1 VNGCS
6 GLVKGG
12 EGVGYDC
19 QLLQMY
25 QPNPIFLL
33 NPPST
38 STNPPPFAGFS
49 EKHGYSPNAMIIG
62 DYIHRICVYLQEKM
76 YSRYIKER
84 IAKRIDGGKAIIV
97 MGSRQVGKTTL
108 IESLLESKD
117 YLLIN
122 GDDPKTRTLLA
133 EPNTEQ
139 IRSILG
145 NYKYIFIDEAQRI
158 EGIGLT
164 MKIITDRF
172 KGVQLFASG
181 SSSFDLSNKLNEPL
195 TGRKWEY
202 QLFPISWEE
211 YEDHHGYLHAEQNV
225 ENRLLYGFY
234 PDVLNNIGDEIS
246 ILRNL
251 VNSYLYKDILSY
263 ADIRKPE
270 VLDKLIQA
278 LALQIGS
285 EVNYSELSQI
295 IGVDK
300 NTVNKYIDI
309 LEKGFIIFKLSS
321 FSRNVRNEIK
331 TNKKIYFY
339 DNGVRN
345 MVIGNFNPIELR
357 TDKGALWENFL
368 ISERIKQIEYK
379 QSLSRT
385 YFWRTRQQQEVD
397 FVEENGGKIYG
408 YEFKWQRK
416 KTQKLP
422 KTFTET
428 YNAEASVIDRE
439 NFREFVKIH

>member
-1 VNGCS
+1 
-6 GLVKGG
+6 
-12 EGVGYDC
+12 
-19 QLLQMY
+19 
-25 QPNPIFLL
+25 
-33 NPPST
+33 
-38 STNPPPFAGFS
+38 
-49 EKHGYSPNAMIIG
+49 
-62 DYIHRICVYLQEKM
+62 M
-76 YSRYIKER
+76 YSRFLSDKIN
-84 IAKRIDGGKAIIV
+84 KRIDSGKAIVVI
-97 MGSRQVGKTTL
+97 GPRQVGKTTL
-108 IESLLESKD
+108 IESILESKQ
-117 YLLIN
+117 YLLLD
-122 GDDPKTRTLLA
+122 GDDPKTRTLLT

-139 IRSILG
+139 IRRILG
-145 NYKYIFIDEAQRI
+145 KYKYIFIDEAQRI

-172 KGVQLFASG
+172 KDVQLFASG
-181 SSSFDLSNKLNEPL
+181 SSSFDLSNKINEPL

-211 YEDHHGYLHAEQNV
+211 YENHHGYLHAEQNL

-234 PDVLNNIGDEIS
+234 PDVLNNVGDEVS

-251 VNSYLYKDILSY
+251 VNSYLYKDILSF

-270 VLDKLIQA
+270 VLDKLVQA

-285 EVNYSELSQI
+285 EVNYSELAQI
-295 IGVDK
+295 VNIDK
-300 NTVNKYIDI
+300 NTVSKYIDI
-309 LEKGFIIFKLSS
+309 LQKGYIIFKLSS

-339 DNGVRN
+339 DNGIRN

-379 QSLSRT
+379 QSLAHT
-385 YFWRTRQQQEVD
+385 YFWRTKQQQEVD
-397 FVEENGGKIYG
+397 FVEENGGKIFG
-408 YEFKWQRK
+408 YEFKWNK
-416 KTQKLP
+416 KKNQKLP

-428 YNAEASVIDRE
+428 YNAETKMIDKE
-439 NFREFVKIH
+439 NFREFIIILPEI